1 MFPQV
6 PQSASL
12 RTARHSREIRDK
24 QSNAQFQKQMMFYLL
39 IILCSLLIYN
49 LNNLQVRT
57 LSSAIA
63 ELSGELRD
71 LNKVVLNMAS
81 QREERG
87 NPYNTHLTRGIVI
100 YYEAFILIF
109 IFHILCEFH
118 VKQNWLKRFR
128 CFGGEIS

>member
-1 MFPQV
+1 
-6 PQSASL
+6 
-12 RTARHSREIRDK
+12 
-24 QSNAQFQKQMMFYLL
+24 MMFYLL

-49 LNNLQVRT
+49 LNNLQVRA

-100 YYEAFILIF
+100 HVAFILIF
-109 IFHILCEFH
+109 IFHIQCEFH
-118 VKQNWLKRFR
+118 VKQN
-128 CFGGEIS
+128 